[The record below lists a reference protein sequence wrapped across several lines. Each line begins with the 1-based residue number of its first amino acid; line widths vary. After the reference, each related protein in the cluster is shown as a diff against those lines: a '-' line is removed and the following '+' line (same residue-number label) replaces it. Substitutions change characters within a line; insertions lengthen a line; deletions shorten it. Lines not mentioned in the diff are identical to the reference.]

1 MPEGACVVTL
11 SAGRY
16 AVFRKRGAVQEIPEL
31 FDAIFSDWLPHSG
44 EVQREG
50 AVVERYPYEEGGS
63 LNEMAYEIWVPIVG

>member
-1 MPEGACVVTL
+1 M
-11 SAGRY
+11 
-16 AVFRKRGAVQEIPEL
+16 QEIPEL